1 MKPLCVFAIAALV
14 GSTAVAQV
22 PGRIQTA
29 TRLVVIFSNLENQ
42 LNDAV
47 ATGKHQAVDQLLT
60 EDFEEWTPQP
70 PGSPIPRQQW
80 LENSDKHLSNARL
93 LQMAVKGLDD
103 HAIANFVLLAGAK
116 SFFVVDIWQKQ
127 GNDWKLQQRY
137 RCPVDPTLYLQP
149 AHPAGKD

>member
-1 MKPLCVFAIAALV
+1 MKRLCILAIATLV
-14 GSTAVAQV
+14 ASTAVAQV
-22 PGRIQTA
+22 PGRVQTA

-47 ATGKHQAVDQLLT
+47 ATGNHQAVDRLLT

-70 PGSPIPRQQW
+70 PGSPVPRQEW
-80 LENSDKHLSNARL
+80 LEKSGKQLSNARL

-103 HAIANFVLLAGAK
+103 HALANFVLVTGSK
-116 SFFVVDIWQKQ
+116 SYFVVDAWQKQ
-127 GNDWKLQQRY
+127 GDDWKLQQRY
-137 RCPVDPTLYLQP
+137 LCPVDPTLYVQP